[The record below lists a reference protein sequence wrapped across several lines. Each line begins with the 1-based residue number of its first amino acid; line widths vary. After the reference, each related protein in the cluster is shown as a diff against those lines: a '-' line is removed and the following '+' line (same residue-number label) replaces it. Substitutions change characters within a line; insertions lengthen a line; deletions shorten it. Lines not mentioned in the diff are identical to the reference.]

1 MEVNQYLEMFIEESK
16 DHLQACSEHLL
27 ELEKNPDDLAIVGE
41 IFRSAHTLK
50 GMSATMGFED
60 LADLT
65 HKMENVLDAIRNEK
79 IHVSPEILDVVFE
92 SVDHLEEMV
101 MDIANGGDGKRDVS
115 STVAQL
121 KRIELGEYAIPEVVA
136 TTETPV
142 TAVTSVLEY
151 DSFEQTVISQS
162 TEQGF
167 NAFEISVRLREDCL
181 LKAARVFMVF
191 EILEKDGDVIKS
203 NPSVEKLEDEQFD
216 QQFSVA
222 FVTKESAED
231 MKNKIMKVSEVEE
244 VIVATLGTPVTAV
257 ASVLEYDSFEQTV
270 IAQSAEQ
277 GFNAFEISV
286 KLREDCLLKAARVF
300 MVFEILEKDG
310 DVIKSNPSVEKLED
324 EQFDQ
329 QFSVALVTKESAE
342 DMQKKIMKVSEV
354 EEVIV
359 ATIEQKQHSEKEP
372 AIQEVAATA
381 TVEVEAQ
388 PATTPEKNNAAPTPA
403 KAPAPAKTD
412 KSHAPVGNKTIR
424 VNIERLDILMNLFEE
439 LVIDRGRLQ
448 SIATEVNHGELNET
462 VERMSRVM
470 GDLQTI
476 ILTMRMVP
484 VETVFNRFPK
494 MIRQLSRDLNKK
506 INLEIIGAETELDRT
521 VIDEIGDPL
530 VHLIRNSVDH
540 GIENPTAR
548 RAKGKPEEGTVVLR
562 AYHSGNYVFIEIEDD
577 GAGINREKVLA
588 KAISKGIVTQEQSYS
603 MSDKQINELIL
614 ASGFS
619 TADVISDVSGRGV
632 GLDVVKTTIESLGGN
647 ISIESTQDVGSIFSI
662 QLPLTLSII
671 SVMLVEI
678 EKEIYAIPLSSI
690 IETSIIRSSEIMNAH
705 NQKVIDFRGKV
716 VPLVFLEEIFEVPR
730 KEPQDDEFHSV
741 VIVRKGEKLAGLVV
755 DSFIGQQEIV
765 LKSLGNYLTNI
776 FAISGATILGNGKV
790 ALIVDCNALIK

>member
-16 DHLQACSEHLL
+16 EHLQACSEHLL
-27 ELEKNPDDLAIVGE
+27 ELEKNPEDLTIVGE

-79 IHVSPEILDVVFE
+79 IHVTPEILDVVFE

-121 KRIELGEYAIPEVVA
+121 KRIELGEEAIQEVVA
-136 TTETPV
+136 TTEIPAPV
-142 TAVTSVLEY
+142 EASSSVLEF
-151 DSFEQTVISQS
+151 DSFEQTVITQS
-162 TEQGF
+162 AEQGF
-167 NAFEISVRLREDCL
+167 NAFEILVRLREDCL

-191 EILEKDGDVIKS
+191 EILEKDGDVIKA

-216 QQFSVA
+216 QQFYVA
-222 FVTKESAED
+222 F
-231 MKNKIMKVSEVEE
+231 
-244 VIVATLGTPVTAV
+244 
-257 ASVLEYDSFEQTV
+257 
-270 IAQSAEQ
+270 
-277 GFNAFEISV
+277 
-286 KLREDCLLKAARVF
+286 
-300 MVFEILEKDG
+300 
-310 DVIKSNPSVEKLED
+310 
-324 EQFDQ
+324 
-329 QFSVALVTKESAE
+329 VTKESAE

-354 EEVIV
+354 EEVVIV
-359 ATIEQKQHSEKEP
+359 PINQKQFSEKQYQ

-381 TVEVEAQ
+381 TATVEAK
-388 PATTPEKNNAAPTPA
+388 TTPVTAPENNTSAAKPA
-403 KAPAPAKTD
+403 KAAAPAKAD

-548 RAKGKPEEGTVVLR
+548 RAKGKPEEGTVELR

-730 KEPQDDEFHSV
+730 KEQQDDEFHSV